1 MAADLKSRRRAG
13 RRALWLTLIVFAALV
28 AAVVTVQLPDWVI
41 LPAFVVGFAFGGRI
55 VANTFGVLVSA
66 ANEVVARAS
75 EQQIPARHTRV
86 EVQANARVNAAIQAR
101 AAAAEAG
108 KPPHTPEVTP

>member
-28 AAVVTVQLPDWVI
+28 AAVATVQLPDWVI

-55 VANTFGVLVSA
+55 VAKTFGVLVSA

-75 EQQIPARHTRV
+75 TQQIPAAHTR
-86 EVQANARVNAAIQAR
+86 AAVQAR
-101 AAAAEAG
+101 ANAAEAG
-108 KPPHTPEVTP
+108 KPQRTPEVTP